1 MVSKDLGPVCLA
13 EPIHLNLALFILL
26 IIFILKLI
34 HSSGPIHF
42 STKNSNGNIEC
53 LAEHIHPLNLFILL
67 AIFIRGPK
75 SQMSRWAYSSSKT
88 IHPAGPIHP
97 STKEWCQ
104 TRLGWGWYY
113 SILNCQAGWG
123 FLRFL
128 GRKRIVT
135 YNSQILFQ
143 GVWDKF
149 VLTKTSPNAHC
160 TLQSPPLHLCTL
172 HRLESELSLTPSRFS
187 CSVVHHICPRYLSLK
202 LTNEN
207 THKWISIHIEHSTSS
222 VVVFMANFGKTLS
235 GVHFPIEILKNP
247 QRFSVVS
254 FAIFCHFKF
263 SKNRWWWW

>member
-1 MVSKDLGPVCLA
+1 MAKIECLA
-13 EPIHLNLALFILL
+13 EHIHPLSLFILLALFICRP
-26 IIFILKLI
+26 K
-34 HSSGPIHF
+34 SEVV
-42 STKNSNGNIEC
+42 NIEC
-53 LAEHIHPLNLFILL
+53 LAEHIHPLRLFIQL
-67 AIFIRGPK
+67 ALFIRQPK
-75 SQMSRWAYSSSKT
+75 SGAKLVWVE
-88 IHPAGPIHP
+88 AGIIQF
-97 STKEWCQ
+97 WIA
-104 TRLGWGWYY
+104 RLGGVF
-113 SILNCQAGWG
+113 WG
-123 FLRFL
+123 FWEEKGLWLITARFYFRAFGTNL
-128 GRKRIVT
+128 YWPKLLQMHI
-135 YNSQILFQ
+135 
-143 GVWDKF
+143 
-149 VLTKTSPNAHC
+149 AHC